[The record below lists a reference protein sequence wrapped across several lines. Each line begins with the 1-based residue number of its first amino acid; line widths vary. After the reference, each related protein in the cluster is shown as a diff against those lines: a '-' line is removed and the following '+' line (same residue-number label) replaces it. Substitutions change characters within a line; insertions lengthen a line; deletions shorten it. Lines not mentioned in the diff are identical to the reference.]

1 MSNMVVEA
9 MIFAMQVHKDQKR
22 KFTGNPYFNHL
33 SEVAGIVG
41 SVELTSGIVL
51 AVAWLHD
58 SIEDQGVSPEEI
70 EKRFGK
76 HVRIGVEALSDLET
90 GSREERKRLSRERLA
105 KQPSWIQN
113 IKVADIISNCSS
125 VLMHDQL
132 FATVYLAEKRLLLE
146 VLTKAS
152 PELLSV
158 GWLMVNANPF
168 ERSANVPANSTR
180 SDLL

>member
-1 MSNMVVEA
+1 MGNMVIKA
-9 MIFAMQVHKDQKR
+9 MIFAMQTHKNQKR
-22 KFTGNPYFNHL
+22 RFTGNPYFNHL

-58 SIEDQGVSPEEI
+58 SIEDQSVSADEI

-90 GSREERKRLSRERLA
+90 GTREERKRLSRERLA

-125 VLMHDQL
+125 VLMHDQS
-132 FATVYLAEKRLLLE
+132 FAKVYLAEKRLLLD
-146 VLTKAS
+146 VLTRAS
-152 PELLSV
+152 PELLAV
-158 GWLMVNANPF
+158 AWMMVDANQF
-168 ERSANVPANSTR
+168 EDPANVQDNPA
-180 SDLL
+180 

>member
-1 MSNMVVEA
+1 MSNLVVEA
-9 MIFAMQVHKDQKR
+9 MIFAMQIHKDQKR

-41 SVELTSGIVL
+41 SVERKSDIVQ

-58 SIEDQGVSPEEI
+58 SIEDQGISPNEI
-70 EKRFGK
+70 ETRFGK
-76 HVRIGVEALSDLET
+76 HVCIGVEALSDLET
-90 GSREERKRLSRERLA
+90 GTREERKRLSRVRLA
-105 KQPSWIQN
+105 KQPGWIQN
-113 IKVADIISNCSS
+113 IKVADVISNCSS
-125 VLMHDQL
+125 VLMHDPS

-158 GWLMVNANPF
+158 AWLMVNANPF
-168 ERSANVPANSTR
+168 ERSANVPANSTG
-180 SDLL
+180 SDLR

>member
-1 MSNMVVEA
+1 MGNMVVEA

-58 SIEDQGVSPEEI
+58 SIEDQGVSPEKI
-70 EKRFGK
+70 ETRFGR

-90 GSREERKRLSRERLA
+90 GTREERKRLSRERLA

-125 VLMHDQL
+125 VLMHDPL
-132 FATVYLAEKRLLLE
+132 FATVYLAEKRLLLD

-158 GWLMVNANPF
+158 AWMMVNANPF
-168 ERSANVPANSTR
+168 EESANVQGNPA
-180 SDLL
+180 

>member
-1 MSNMVVEA
+1 MGNLVFEA
-9 MIFAMQVHKDQKR
+9 MVFAMHVHKNQKR

-41 SVELTSGIVL
+41 SVERTSDITQ

-58 SIEDQGVSPEEI
+58 SIEDQGISPNEI
-70 EKRFGK
+70 VKRFGK

-90 GSREERKRLSRERLA
+90 GTREERKRLSRNRLA
-105 KQPSWIQN
+105 KQPGWIQN

-125 VLMHDQL
+125 VLIHDPS

-158 GWLMVNANPF
+158 AWLMVNANPF
-168 ERSANVPANSTR
+168 ERAANIPANPAGP
-180 SDLL
+180 DIL

>member
-1 MSNMVVEA
+1 MGNMVIEA
-9 MIFAMQVHKDQKR
+9 MVFAMQVHKDQKR

-90 GSREERKRLSRERLA
+90 GTREERKRLSRERLA
-105 KQPSWIQN
+105 KKPSWIQN

-125 VLMHDQL
+125 VLMHDPL
-132 FATVYLAEKRLLLE
+132 FATVYLAEKRLLLD

-152 PELLSV
+152 PELLAV
-158 GWLMVNANPF
+158 AWMMVNANPF
-168 ERSANVPANSTR
+168 EGEINVQDNPSR
-180 SDLL
+180 

>member
-1 MSNMVVEA
+1 MGNMVVEA
-9 MIFAMQVHKDQKR
+9 MMFAMQVHKDQKR

-41 SVELTSGIVL
+41 SVERKSDIVQ

-58 SIEDQGVSPEEI
+58 SIEDQGVCPEEI
-70 EKRFGK
+70 ENRFGW

-90 GSREERKRLSRERLA
+90 GTREDRKRLSRERLA

-125 VLMHDQL
+125 VLMHDPL
-132 FATVYLAEKRLLLE
+132 FATVYLAEKRLLLD

-158 GWLMVNANPF
+158 AWMMVNANPF
-168 ERSANVPANSTR
+168 EESANVQDNPA
-180 SDLL
+180 

>member
-1 MSNMVVEA
+1 MGNMAIEA
-9 MIFAMQVHKDQKR
+9 MVFAMQVHKDQKR

-76 HVRIGVEALSDLET
+76 YVRIGVEALSDLET

-125 VLMHDQL
+125 VLMHDPS
-132 FATVYLAEKRLLLE
+132 FATVYLAEKRLLLD
-146 VLTKAS
+146 VLTNAS

-158 GWLMVNANPF
+158 AWMMVNANPF
-168 ERSANVPANSTR
+168 EESANVQTDSTR
-180 SDLL
+180 

>member
-9 MIFAMQVHKDQKR
+9 MVFAMQVHKDQRR

-41 SVELTSGIVL
+41 SVELTGGIVL

-90 GSREERKRLSRERLA
+90 GTREERKRLSRERLA
-105 KQPSWIQN
+105 KQPGWIQN

-125 VLMHDQL
+125 VLMHDPL
-132 FATVYLAEKRLLLE
+132 FATVYLAEKRLLLD
-146 VLTKAS
+146 VLTMAS
-152 PELLSV
+152 PELLAV
-158 GWLMVNANPF
+158 AWVMVNANPF
-168 ERSANVPANSTR
+168 EESANVQGNPA
-180 SDLL
+180 

>member
-1 MSNMVVEA
+1 MGNMVVEA

-41 SVELTSGIVL
+41 SVELTSDIVL

-58 SIEDQGVSPEEI
+58 SIEDQGVIPEEI

-90 GSREERKRLSRERLA
+90 GTREERKRMSRERLA

-125 VLMHDQL
+125 VLMHDQS
-132 FATVYLAEKRLLLE
+132 FAKVYLAEKRLLLD

-158 GWLMVNANPF
+158 AWLMVNFNPF
-168 ERSANVPANSTR
+168 EMPANVPANSTW
-180 SDLL
+180 SDIR

>member
-1 MSNMVVEA
+1 MSNLVVEA
-9 MIFAMQVHKDQKR
+9 MIFAMQIHKDQKR

-41 SVELTSGIVL
+41 SVERKSDIVQ

-58 SIEDQGVSPEEI
+58 SIEDQGISPNEI
-70 EKRFGK
+70 ETRFGK
-76 HVRIGVEALSDLET
+76 HARIGVEALSDLET
-90 GSREERKRLSRERLA
+90 GTREERKRLSRERLA
-105 KQPSWIQN
+105 KQPGWIQN

-125 VLMHDQL
+125 VLMHDPS

-158 GWLMVNANPF
+158 AWLMVNANPF
-168 ERSANVPANSTR
+168 ERSANVPANSAG
-180 SDLL
+180 SDLR

>member
-9 MIFAMQVHKDQKR
+9 MIFAMQAHKDQKR

-132 FATVYLAEKRLLLE
+132 FATGYLAEKRLLLE

-158 GWLMVNANPF
+158 AWLMVNANPF

-180 SDLL
+180 SDIR

>member
-1 MSNMVVEA
+1 MGNMVVEA
-9 MIFAMQVHKDQKR
+9 MMFAMQVHKGQKR

-41 SVELTSGIVL
+41 SVERKSDIVQ

-90 GSREERKRLSRERLA
+90 GTREDRKRLSRERLA
-105 KQPSWIQN
+105 KRPSWIQN

-125 VLMHDQL
+125 VLMHDPL
-132 FATVYLAEKRLLLE
+132 FATVYLAEKRLLLD

-152 PELLSV
+152 PELLAV
-158 GWLMVNANPF
+158 AWMMVNANPF
-168 ERSANVPANSTR
+168 ERSE
-180 SDLL
+180 

>member
-1 MSNMVVEA
+1 MSNLVVEA
-9 MIFAMQVHKDQKR
+9 MIFAMQIHKDQKR

-41 SVELTSGIVL
+41 SVERKSDIVQ

-58 SIEDQGVSPEEI
+58 SIEDQGISPNEI
-70 EKRFGK
+70 ETRFGK

-90 GSREERKRLSRERLA
+90 GTREKRKRLSRERLA
-105 KQPSWIQN
+105 KQPGWIQN

-125 VLMHDQL
+125 VLMHDPS

-158 GWLMVNANPF
+158 AWLMVNANPF
-168 ERSANVPANSTR
+168 ERSANVPANSTG
-180 SDLL
+180 SDLR

>member
-1 MSNMVVEA
+1 MGNTVIEA
-9 MIFAMQVHKDQKR
+9 MIFAMQVHKNQKR

-41 SVELTSGIVL
+41 SVYGPSDIVQ
-51 AVAWLHD
+51 ATAWLHD
-58 SIEDQGVSPEEI
+58 SIEDQGISPYEI

-90 GSREERKRLSRERLA
+90 GKREERKRLSRERLA
-105 KQPSWIQN
+105 KQPGWIQN

-125 VLMHDQL
+125 VLMHDPS

-152 PELLSV
+152 PELLAV
-158 GWLMVNANPF
+158 AWLMVNANPF
-168 ERSANVPANSTR
+168 ERSSNVQDNPA
-180 SDLL
+180 

>member
-1 MSNMVVEA
+1 MGNMVVEA

-33 SEVAGIVG
+33 SEAAGIVG
-41 SVELTSGIVL
+41 SVELTSDIVL

-90 GSREERKRLSRERLA
+90 GTREERKRLSRERLA

-125 VLMHDQL
+125 VLMHDPL
-132 FATVYLAEKRLLLE
+132 FATVYLAEKRLLLD

-152 PELLSV
+152 PELLAV
-158 GWLMVNANPF
+158 AWMMVNANPF
-168 ERSANVPANSTR
+168 EVEVNVQDNPA
-180 SDLL
+180 